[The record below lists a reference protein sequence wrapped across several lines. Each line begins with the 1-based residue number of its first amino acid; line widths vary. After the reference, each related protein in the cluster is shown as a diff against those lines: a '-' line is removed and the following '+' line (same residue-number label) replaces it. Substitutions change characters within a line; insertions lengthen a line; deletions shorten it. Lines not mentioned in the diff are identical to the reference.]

1 MEAHVDTKHKS
12 HKFLAFLIVLEI
24 IIVVTIG
31 IVGTNY
37 YSKKASGERLI
48 NALQGHQQK
57 SVMANIKIAGQKR
70 TPDEGTVQPVMT
82 YFDQHPSAIS
92 NLKTQMS
99 GGDGI
104 SQAFSYQQT
113 GKNFFVFPRYQLV
126 VKPVA
131 PSVKTNLPHAQ
142 VTVDGKK
149 AGQTDDYGELTVKKL
164 IPGVHQMAATAE
176 ANGKKLET
184 NGQFNLLE
192 SDDTAHLNFKV
203 VSFRVQ
209 SVPSA
214 VVYVDNHPVV
224 NLDKS
229 GKTKIKNLPI
239 NANSSIWATLSV
251 NGKPMQSEVQYL
263 TMKNDNSQITIK
275 FDKLV
280 DKKAATNLINAIWDP
295 INGDVSDDAS
305 ADKAQYDQNFIDGKK
320 NPAYG
325 KMIAIAKQDHTDKI
339 KDRKITADVKK
350 VQSTGEG
357 KANVEFEV
365 QTQTTD
371 DKGQQTTKT
380 TNYRADVKQ
389 SVDGQLQL
397 QNLDEVK

>member
-1 MEAHVDTKHKS
+1 M
-12 HKFLAFLIVLEI
+12 
-24 IIVVTIG
+24 
-31 IVGTNY
+31 
-37 YSKKASGERLI
+37 
-48 NALQGHQQK
+48 
-57 SVMANIKIAGQKR
+57 
-70 TPDEGTVQPVMT
+70 
-82 YFDQHPSAIS
+82 
-92 NLKTQMS
+92 
-99 GGDGI
+99 
-104 SQAFSYQQT
+104 
-113 GKNFFVFPRYQLV
+113 

>member
-1 MEAHVDTKHKS
+1 MDTKHKS

-48 NALQGHQQK
+48 SALQGHQQK
-57 SVMANIKIAGQKR
+57 SVMANIKIAGQKG
-70 TPDEGTVQPVMT
+70 TPDEETVQPVMT

-92 NLKTQMS
+92 NLKMQMS

-104 SQAFSYQQT
+104 SQAFSYEQT
-113 GKNFFVFPRYQLV
+113 GKNFLVFPRYQLV

-149 AGQTDDYGELTVKKL
+149 AGQTDDHGELKVKKL
-164 IPGVHQMAATAE
+164 IPGVHQVAATAE
-176 ANGKKLET
+176 ANGKRLET
-184 NGQFNLLE
+184 NGQFSLLG

-203 VSFRVQ
+203 VSFRVK

-229 GKTKIKNLPI
+229 GKAEIKNLPI

-280 DKKAATNLINAIWDP
+280 DKKAASNLINAIWDP

-339 KDRKITADVKK
+339 KDRKITANVKK

>member
-1 MEAHVDTKHKS
+1 
-12 HKFLAFLIVLEI
+12 
-24 IIVVTIG
+24 
-31 IVGTNY
+31 
-37 YSKKASGERLI
+37 
-48 NALQGHQQK
+48 
-57 SVMANIKIAGQKR
+57 
-70 TPDEGTVQPVMT
+70 
-82 YFDQHPSAIS
+82 
-92 NLKTQMS
+92 
-99 GGDGI
+99 
-104 SQAFSYQQT
+104 
-113 GKNFFVFPRYQLV
+113 
-126 VKPVA
+126 
-131 PSVKTNLPHAQ
+131 
-142 VTVDGKK
+142 
-149 AGQTDDYGELTVKKL
+149 
-164 IPGVHQMAATAE
+164 MAATAE